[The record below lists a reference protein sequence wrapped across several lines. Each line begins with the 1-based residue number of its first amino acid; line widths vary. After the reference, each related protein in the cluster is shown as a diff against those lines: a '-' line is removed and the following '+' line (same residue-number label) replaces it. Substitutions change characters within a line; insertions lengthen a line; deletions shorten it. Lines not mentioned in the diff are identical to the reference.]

1 MGHVQSA
8 NLSLFLLRVVFGTF
22 LVAHGVNKVKGGIR
36 GTAGWFG
43 SIGMRWPLAQAVLAA
58 ATEIGAGA
66 LLAVGLLTP
75 LAAAGMVGVMVVAI
89 VVAHLKAGFFVFR
102 PGQGWEYCAS
112 IAVVALA
119 IGIAGP
125 GEWSLDH
132 ALGWH
137 PSALLSGLVAGVGGV
152 AAAGLQLAVSWRP
165 AHVSRGVTS

>member
-8 NLSLFLLRVVFGTF
+8 NVSLLLLRVVFGTF
-22 LVAHGVNKVKGGIR
+22 LAAHGVNKVKGGIR

-43 SIGMRWPLAQAVLAA
+43 SIGMRWPLAQAVIAA
-58 ATEIGAGA
+58 STEIGAGA

-75 LAAAGMVGVMVVAI
+75 LAAAGVIGIMVVAV
-89 VVAHLKAGFFVFR
+89 VVAHLRAGFFVFR

-112 IAVVALA
+112 IAAVALA

-132 ALGWH
+132 AIGWH
-137 PSALLSGLVAGVGGV
+137 PSATLSGLVAGIGGV
-152 AAAGLQLAVSWRP
+152 GAAALQLAVCWRP
-165 AHVSRGVTS
+165 RPTEGGAS

>member
-1 MGHVQSA
+1 MGHVQSV

-58 ATEIGAGA
+58 ATEIGAGL

-75 LAAAGMVGVMVVAI
+75 LAAAGMIGVMTVAI

-137 PSALLSGLVAGVGGV
+137 PTALLSGLVAGVGGV
-152 AAAGLQLAVSWRP
+152 VAAALQLGVSWRP
-165 AHVSRGVTS
+165 TPSPKDSSS

>member
-1 MGHVQSA
+1 MGRVQSV
-8 NLSLFLLRVVFGTF
+8 NLALLLLRVVFGVV

-43 SIGMRWPLAQAVLAA
+43 SIGMRWPLAQAGLAA
-58 ATEIGAGA
+58 ATEIGAGL

-75 LAAAGMVGVMVVAI
+75 LAAAGMIGVMVVAI

-112 IAVVALA
+112 IATVALA
-119 IGIAGP
+119 VGIAGP

-132 ALGWH
+132 AIGWH
-137 PSALLSGLVAGVGGV
+137 PSASFSGLVAGVGGV
-152 AAAGLQLAVSWRP
+152 VAAGLQLAVSWRP
-165 AHVSRGVTS
+165 ASVSQGVSS